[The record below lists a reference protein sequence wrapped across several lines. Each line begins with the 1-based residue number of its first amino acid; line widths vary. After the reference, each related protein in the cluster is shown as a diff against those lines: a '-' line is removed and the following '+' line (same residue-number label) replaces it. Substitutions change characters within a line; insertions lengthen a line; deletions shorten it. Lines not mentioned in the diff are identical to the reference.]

1 LPSIFGGSSVR
12 TPGLGGRPAS
22 SGEGRAEGRRPSQ
35 VRLIPAL
42 VALLA
47 GLTSPSCRR
56 GGDGDAGQAP
66 PVSVGSPTAE
76 PESHTSDRRAGSLT
90 PEQRLRADRLINNF
104 EHGTIEF
111 RYGSAEALDDGRGI
125 TFGRAGFTTKSG
137 DGLDVIRRYTAA
149 KPENPLARFLPRL
162 ESLAREESGSI
173 EGLDG
178 FVEAVRQEAGDLLFR
193 RSQDDLQDELYY
205 RPSARFSDSLGLKT
219 ALARAAIYDT
229 LLMHGAGDDPD
240 GLPALLER
248 TRKEAGGTPATGV
261 DEAAWLSAFLRIRR
275 EDLANARDPETRQ
288 VWARSA
294 GRVDTLRTLA
304 DQGNWELH
312 GPIVLRGEYAAM
324 IP

>member
-1 LPSIFGGSSVR
+1 VI
-12 TPGLGGRPAS
+12 
-22 SGEGRAEGRRPSQ
+22 
-35 VRLIPAL
+35 
-42 VALLA
+42 VA
-47 GLTSPSCRR
+47 
-56 GGDGDAGQAP
+56 
-66 PVSVGSPTAE
+66 SPTVE
-76 PESHTSDRRAGSLT
+76 PESHTSEPAAGGLTSEQRRRAD
-90 PEQRLRADRLINNF
+90 QLINNF
-104 EHGTIEF
+104 EHGTIESL
-111 RYGSAEALDDGRGI
+111 YGSAEALDDGRGI

-137 DGLDVIRRYTAA
+137 DGLDVIKRYTAA

-162 ESLAREESGSI
+162 ESLAREESGSV

-178 FVEAVRQEAGDLLFR
+178 FIEAVRQEAGDPLFR

-219 ALARAAIYDT
+219 ALARTAVYDA
-229 LLMHGAGDDPD
+229 LLMHGAGNDPD

-261 DEAAWLSAFLRIRR
+261 DEAAWLSAFLRVRR
-275 EDLANARDPETRQ
+275 EDLANARNPETRRI
-288 VWARSA
+288 WAKSV
-294 GRVDTLRTLA
+294 GRVDAFRTLA